1 MRSLG
6 CSWLPVAW
14 IYHPAILPKHAKK
27 RSHDWNGS
35 ISKGIPMLRD
45 EVLHF
50 VELGVTT
57 VDEGLRILYNVEN

>member
-1 MRSLG
+1 
-6 CSWLPVAW
+6 
-14 IYHPAILPKHAKK
+14 
-27 RSHDWNGS
+27 
-35 ISKGIPMLRD
+35 MLRD